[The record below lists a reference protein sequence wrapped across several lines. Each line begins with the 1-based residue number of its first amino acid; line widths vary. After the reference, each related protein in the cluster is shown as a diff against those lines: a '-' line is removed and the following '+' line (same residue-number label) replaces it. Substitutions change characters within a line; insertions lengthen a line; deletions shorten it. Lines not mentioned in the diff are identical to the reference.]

1 MKVCVTSQG
10 DSLDSQ
16 VDPRFGRAA
25 WFVIVDSDSMEFEAV
40 ANDNVSAAG
49 GTGKTTV
56 ATNLA
61 LSIACMGK
69 KVQYVDC
76 DVEEP
81 NGHIFLKPAIEKS
94 WAVTVA
100 VPEVNM
106 DKCTACGKCS
116 ELCQYSAIVSFKK
129 NVLTFEQ
136 LCHSCGGCMLVCPT
150 NAIKEKQKEIGCIDM
165 GASNG
170 IGFVQG
176 RLQIGDVRSPALIR
190 QVRQRTAAE
199 GTVIIDVPP
208 GTSCP
213 VIEAVKGV
221 DFVLLVTE
229 PTPFGLNDLKLAV
242 GMVREL
248 KLPFAVVINR
258 SDLGDDKVRQYC
270 RAEEIEVALEI
281 PDDRRIAETYSRGDM
296 VFDVLDEYKKHFA
309 DLRKYIKEKS
319 KVVAEQYGD
328 SGTKT

>member
-1 MKVCVTSQG
+1 MS
-10 DSLDSQ
+10 DS
-16 VDPRFGRAA
+16 
-25 WFVIVDSDSMEFEAV
+25 FVIAV
-40 ANDNVSAAG
+40 ASGKG

-61 LSIACMGK
+61 LLISRAGK

-81 NGHIFLKPAIEKS
+81 NGHIFLKPAIEKTQ
-94 WAVTVA
+94 AVTVA
-100 VPEVNM
+100 VPKVEL
-106 DKCTACGKCS
+106 DKCTGCGKCG
-116 ELCQYSAIVSFKK
+116 ELCQYSAIVAFKK
-129 NVLTFEQ
+129 SVLTFEQ

-150 NAIKEKQKEIGCIDM
+150 NAIKEKQKEIGFIDR

-170 IGFVQG
+170 VGFVQG
-176 RLQIGDVRSPALIR
+176 RLNIGDVRSPALIR

-199 GTVIIDVPP
+199 GTAIIDVPP

-229 PTPFGLNDLKLAV
+229 PTPFGLHDLKLAV

-248 KLPFAVVINR
+248 KLPLAVVINR
-258 SDLGDDKVRQYC
+258 SDVGDDKVRQYC
-270 RAEEIEVALEI
+270 RAGEIAVALEI
-281 PDDRRIAETYSRGDM
+281 PDDRRIAEVYSRGDM
-296 VFDVLDEYKKHFA
+296 IIDVLSEYNEHFA
-309 DLRKYIKEKS
+309 KLAGAIQLRR
-319 KVVAEQYGD
+319 
-328 SGTKT
+328 